1 MNGSL
6 RKLVDA
12 LIPKVPEGL
21 STDGELVLGGDI
33 RLSGNL
39 WLRDAFKEAGLL
51 KVPREGQIRLVVLK
65 IMKKKELGTLV

>member
-1 MNGSL
+1 M
-6 RKLVDA
+6 DA